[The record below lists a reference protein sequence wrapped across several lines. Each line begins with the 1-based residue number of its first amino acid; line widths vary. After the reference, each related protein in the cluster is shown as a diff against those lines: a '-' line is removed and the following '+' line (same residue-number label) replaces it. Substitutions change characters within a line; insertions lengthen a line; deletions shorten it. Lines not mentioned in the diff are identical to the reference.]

1 MGGSPSDPEGSSGRS
16 FEETAC
22 QQLGVVSAED
32 VAWTK
37 THFNWKTCGWKSGY
51 HAVVGVR
58 FQGSCLKVSRAEV
71 KGWGQG
77 RGLRSGWSEPRGEQD
92 RVWRFRLC

>member
-1 MGGSPSDPEGSSGRS
+1 MGGSPSDRGGSSGRS

-22 QQLGVVSAED
+22 QQLGVNLSLVVSAED

-51 HAVVGVR
+51 HDVVDVR
-58 FQGSCLKVSRAEV
+58 FQGSCLRSA
-71 KGWGQG
+71 
-77 RGLRSGWSEPRGEQD
+77 GLK
-92 RVWRFRLC
+92 